1 MHEVFES
8 SGSASI
14 HLRLTGDNR
23 KGAATHSH
31 CFLIPGRKSFAVT
44 MYCIQKR
51 GRKAR
56 TLRDPPNF

>member
-44 MYCIQKR
+44 MCCIL
-51 GRKAR
+51 GPARKAR
-56 TLRDPPNF
+56 TLRDLPSF